1 MYTVDQ
7 FCQENPMI
15 DAVYVNRWEDHS
27 PLQTLYRVLD
37 ELDGDLGN
45 HRQSTSTDVILE
57 R

>member
-1 MYTVDQ
+1 
-7 FCQENPMI
+7 MI